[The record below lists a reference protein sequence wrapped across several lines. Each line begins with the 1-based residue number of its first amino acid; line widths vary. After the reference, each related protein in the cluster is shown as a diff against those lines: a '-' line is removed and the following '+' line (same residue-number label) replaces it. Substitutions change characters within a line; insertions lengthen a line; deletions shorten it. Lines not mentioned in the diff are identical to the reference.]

1 MATAIMK
8 QKEVPE
14 MDDVEEII
22 SKISEDSPYKRRP
35 AQKRTWMTVPEM
47 GKLLGLKKT
56 DRYWLV
62 HKNVFESKEIAG
74 KIRINIA
81 SFEKWYANQIKYHK
95 VTGEEPGKELKSWS
109 YSVKEV
115 ADLLGVD
122 DYLVYELLKKNQME
136 AVIVDYWKRIPKESF
151 QNWYKSQ
158 SRYRTKEDREKDALL
173 EDATITMPEMA
184 QLLGTTRSAVYTIL
198 DNPKYSHFFEFIVIA
213 EKKRITK
220 ESFQK
225 FLEGQDRYKLDPSN
239 DYEELAQEQNIA
251 LANFRRKKLS
261 QTGIRGINGNIKY
274 LTFDEASYL
283 AKVSRSMINKWAD
296 KGKFTVIKVGSR
308 VRIRRDEFEDWMEQR
323 DLERSMAYGNSCCRK
338 GLKAYFIK
346 ATELNE
352 KFTKARRTGTESSAI
367 SGLVR
372 PSCLIIDEIGR
383 SIFDMENTRL
393 FFDMIDRRCS
403 KEGPNCMIFTSNL
416 TPDKWRD
423 FFREE
428 DSLLCALDRTF
439 DAATVYLMKGES
451 YRGRNLKTYSIEIS
465 DPVE

>member
-8 QKEVPE
+8 QKGIPE

-22 SKISEDSPYKRRP
+22 SKISEESPYKRRP
-35 AQKRTWMTVPEM
+35 TQKRTWMTVPEM

-122 DYLVYELLKKNQME
+122 DYLVYDLLKKNQME

-198 DNPKYSHFFEFIVIA
+198 DNPKYWYSFIC
-213 EKKRITK
+213 R
-220 ESFQK
+220 
-225 FLEGQDRYKLDPSN
+225 
-239 DYEELAQEQNIA
+239 NIRC
-251 LANFRRKKLS
+251 NFRHH
-261 QTGIRGINGNIKY
+261 
-274 LTFDEASYL
+274 L
-283 AKVSRSMINKWAD
+283 A
-296 KGKFTVIKVGSR
+296 
-308 VRIRRDEFEDWMEQR
+308 
-323 DLERSMAYGNSCCRK
+323 
-338 GLKAYFIK
+338 
-346 ATELNE
+346 
-352 KFTKARRTGTESSAI
+352 
-367 SGLVR
+367 
-372 PSCLIIDEIGR
+372 R
-383 SIFDMENTRL
+383 SIFCMETQSEKN
-393 FFDMIDRRCS
+393 
-403 KEGPNCMIFTSNL
+403 E
-416 TPDKWRD
+416 
-423 FFREE
+423 
-428 DSLLCALDRTF
+428 
-439 DAATVYLMKGES
+439 
-451 YRGRNLKTYSIEIS
+451 
-465 DPVE
+465 

>member
-14 MDDVEEII
+14 MDDVAEII

-35 AQKRTWMTVPEM
+35 TQKRTWMTVPEM

-95 VTGEEPGKELKSWS
+95 VTGEKPGKELKSWS

-122 DYLVYELLKKNQME
+122 EYLVYDLLKKNQME

-184 QLLGTTRSAVYTIL
+184 QLLGTTRSSVYTIL
-198 DNPKYSHFFEFIVIA
+198 DSREKVKNLLKDANENGVKLSHQAPTLYDVVPKEEIA
-213 EKKRITK
+213 E
-220 ESFQK
+220 F
-225 FLEGQDRYKLDPSN
+225 
-239 DYEELAQEQNIA
+239 EELMRKTIA
-251 LANFRRKKLS
+251 DIVL
-261 QTGIRGINGNIKY
+261 
-274 LTFDEASYL
+274 EASSVACWVYVQ
-283 AKVSRSMINKWAD
+283 KYVKH
-296 KGKFTVIKVGSR
+296 KT
-308 VRIRRDEFEDWMEQR
+308 
-323 DLERSMAYGNSCCRK
+323 
-338 GLKAYFIK
+338 
-346 ATELNE
+346 LNE
-352 KFTKARRTGTESSAI
+352 MLQELPDVGQFILAMDTWFEK
-367 SGLVR
+367 L
-372 PSCLIIDEIGR
+372 
-383 SIFDMENTRL
+383 ME
-393 FFDMIDRRCS
+393 
-403 KEGPNCMIFTSNL
+403 K
-416 TPDKWRD
+416 
-423 FFREE
+423 
-428 DSLLCALDRTF
+428 
-439 DAATVYLMKGES
+439 
-451 YRGRNLKTYSIEIS
+451 
-465 DPVE
+465 

>member
-1 MATAIMK
+1 MK

-14 MDDVEEII
+14 MDAVEEII

-35 AQKRTWMTVPEM
+35 TQKRTWMTVPEM

-122 DYLVYELLKKNQME
+122 EYLVYDLLKKNQME

-184 QLLGTTRSAVYTIL
+184 QLLGTTRSSVYTIL
-198 DNPKYSHFFEFIVIA
+198 DSREKVKNLLKDANENGVKLSHQAPTLYDVVPKEEIA
-213 EKKRITK
+213 E
-220 ESFQK
+220 F
-225 FLEGQDRYKLDPSN
+225 
-239 DYEELAQEQNIA
+239 EELMRKTIA
-251 LANFRRKKLS
+251 DIVS
-261 QTGIRGINGNIKY
+261 
-274 LTFDEASYL
+274 EASSIACWVYVQKYVKQKTL
-283 AKVSRSMINKWAD
+283 
-296 KGKFTVIKVGSR
+296 
-308 VRIRRDEFEDWMEQR
+308 DEMLQELPGAGQFIIVMDTWFER
-323 DLERSMAYGNSCCRK
+323 LMA
-338 GLKAYFIK
+338 
-346 ATELNE
+346 E
-352 KFTKARRTGTESSAI
+352 
-367 SGLVR
+367 
-372 PSCLIIDEIGR
+372 
-383 SIFDMENTRL
+383 
-393 FFDMIDRRCS
+393 
-403 KEGPNCMIFTSNL
+403 
-416 TPDKWRD
+416 
-423 FFREE
+423 
-428 DSLLCALDRTF
+428 
-439 DAATVYLMKGES
+439 
-451 YRGRNLKTYSIEIS
+451 
-465 DPVE
+465 